1 MATGWVSQ
9 IKTGFPAALFIMHST
24 SGVLSA
30 ETVQ

>member
-9 IKTGFPAALFIMHST
+9 IKTGFAALFVMHST

-30 ETVQ
+30 ETLQ